1 MATLIEVR
9 DLLALSGRMDVQ
21 RISEQLATPLP
32 LVNAMLS
39 RLEAMGKAE
48 RQEEWLSGCL
58 SGSCRH
64 CPEGKACRKEVWRL
78 R

>member
-1 MATLIEVR
+1 MATLMEVR
-9 DLLALSGRMDVQ
+9 DLLALSGRIDAQ
-21 RISEQLATPLP
+21 RISDQLAAPLP
-32 LVNAMLS
+32 LINAMLG

-48 RQEEWLSGCL
+48 RQEEELSGCL
-58 SGSCRH
+58 SGSCRR

>member
-1 MATLIEVR
+1 MATLMEVR
-9 DLLALSGRMDVQ
+9 DLLALSGRMDAQ
-21 RISEQLATPLP
+21 RISDQLAAPLP
-32 LVNAMLS
+32 LINAMLG

-48 RQEEWLSGCL
+48 RQEEKLSGCL
-58 SGSCRH
+58 SGSCRR

>member
-1 MATLIEVR
+1 MATLMEVR
-9 DLLALSGRMDVQ
+9 ELLALSGRMDAQ
-21 RISEQLATPLP
+21 RISDQLAAPLP
-32 LVNAMLS
+32 LINAMLG

-48 RQEEWLSGCL
+48 RQEEELSGCL
-58 SGSCRH
+58 SGSCRR

>member
-1 MATLIEVR
+1 MATLMEVR
-9 DLLALSGRMDVQ
+9 DLLALSGRMDAQ
-21 RISEQLATPLP
+21 RISDQLAAPLP
-32 LVNAMLS
+32 LINAMLS

-48 RQEEWLSGCL
+48 RQEEELSGCP
-58 SGSCRH
+58 SGSCRR

>member
-1 MATLIEVR
+1 MATLMEVR
-9 DLLALSGRMDVQ
+9 DLLALSGRMDAK
-21 RISEQLATPLP
+21 RISDQLAAPLP
-32 LVNAMLS
+32 LINAMLG

-48 RQEEWLSGCL
+48 RQEEELSGCL
-58 SGSCRH
+58 SGSCRR

>member
-1 MATLIEVR
+1 MATLMEMR
-9 DLLALSGRMDVQ
+9 DLLALSGRMDAQ
-21 RISEQLATPLP
+21 RISDQLAAPLP
-32 LVNAMLS
+32 LINAMLG

-48 RQEEWLSGCL
+48 RQEEELSGCL
-58 SGSCRH
+58 SGSCRR